1 MCGKAT
7 QPFCFIKPTIIK
19 KLAYVVKYITQF
31 NGGLIKIFWK
41 FENKIFFEL
50 VGSVVNNMEKI
61 NTRKRNTINWSV
73 FKVLGQ
79 LSYYLVVTDTLKIP
93 LIFIFLSCFEKV
105 RDNKHFF
112 KLFFGSPPP
121 SQNRQTY
128 SHRIL
133 EISPNLLN
141 MVSVRPSHCIRVD
154 SEGTRVKYCLTSC
167 KEILSSNTKEQLM
180 SDTKW
185 VEFVILYLALF

>member
-19 KLAYVVKYITQF
+19 KLAYVVKYITQI

-61 NTRKRNTINWSV
+61 NRRKRNTINRSG

-79 LSYYLVVTDTLKIP
+79 LSYYLIVTDTLKIP

-112 KLFFGSPPP
+112 LNCFLAAHPP
-121 SQNRQTY
+121 SP
-128 SHRIL
+128 S
-133 EISPNLLN
+133 EPPNLL
-141 MVSVRPSHCIRVD
+141 PSDPWNFPKFAGHGFCKIFALHKSKQWKD
-154 SEGTRVKYCLTSC
+154 QSEVL
-167 KEILSSNTKEQLM
+167 LNQL
-180 SDTKW
+180 
-185 VEFVILYLALF
+185 